1 MTGLD
6 KILAQIKSDADNVCA
21 DINSKNI
28 IKCEQIIFDAEEKAK
43 DILKKG
49 ADESKKK
56 YDDIISRANSTADL
70 ERRAVILRAKQEII
84 SASLNSAREYLCTL
98 PDKEYFSLILNM
110 ARKYSEESAGVIEFS
125 KKDLGRLPSDFES
138 QLNKVIRGSLT
149 ISDSYVDID
158 GGFVITYG
166 GIEVNCSFASIFS
179 SEFERFSD
187 EAAKILFG

>member
-21 DINSKNI
+21 DIKSKNEAE
-28 IKCEQIIFDAEEKAK
+28 CQQIILDAEKKAK
-43 DILKKG
+43 DILDKG
-49 ADESKKK
+49 VSDSAKK

-84 SASLNSAREYLCTL
+84 SDSLNSAREFLCNL
-98 PDKEYFSLILNM
+98 PDDEYFSLILNM
-110 ARKYSEESAGVIEFS
+110 AQKYSEESVGVIAFS
-125 KKDLGRLPSDFES
+125 KNDLSRLPSEFEAE
-138 QLNKVIRGSLT
+138 LNKVVRGTLT
-149 ISDSYVDID
+149 ISEDYVDID

-166 GIEVNCSFASIFS
+166 GIEVNCSFASMFS
-179 SEFERFSD
+179 AEYERFSD